1 MRYVRK
7 QMTIQVIADEQV
19 EDKEAIRTLLQN
31 FHKARTDISISY
43 RRDAHSMLTSHERVR
58 INLVSEDTFD
68 LTVINSTHSLVVKKV
83 PIENID
89 YISSTVSPSEIF
101 MKKETVNKGD
111 TLDLS

>member
-7 QMTIQVIADEQV
+7 QITVQVIADEQV
-19 EDKEAIRTLLQN
+19 EGKDTIKALLQN
-31 FHKARTDISISY
+31 FQKSRTDISISY
-43 RRDAHSMLTSHERVR
+43 RRDEHSMLTSHERIR
-58 INLVSEDTFD
+58 INFVSEDSFD
-68 LTVINSTHSLVVKKV
+68 FTVINATHSLVVKKI

>member
-7 QMTIQVIADEQV
+7 QITIQVIADEQV
-19 EDKEAIRTLLQN
+19 EDKESIRTLLQN
-31 FHKARTDISISY
+31 FQKARTDISISY
-43 RRDAHSMLTSHERVR
+43 RQDDQSMATSHERVR

-68 LTVINSTHSLVVKKV
+68 LTVINSTHSLVVKKI
-83 PIENID
+83 PIENVD
-89 YISSTVSPSEIF
+89 YISSTVSPSEVF

>member
-7 QMTIQVIADEQV
+7 QITIQVIADEQV
-19 EDKEAIRTLLQN
+19 EDKESIRTLLQN
-31 FHKARTDISISY
+31 FQKARTDISISY
-43 RRDAHSMLTSHERVR
+43 RRDAQSMATSHERVR

-68 LTVINSTHSLVVKKV
+68 LTVINSTHSLVVKKI
-83 PIENID
+83 PIENVD
-89 YISSTVSPSEIF
+89 YISSTVSPSEVF